1 MLKTNA
7 MRMLDKDHISYD
19 VYEYEVD
26 ENDLSGVSTAQKI
39 QQPHE
44 MIFKTLVLKTDKK
57 EVIVCCIPVASEL
70 DLKKVAKAAKGNANK
85 KDKPNFFSRAGKGTK
100 QFFKD
105 FKGECK
111 KIVWPD
117 AKTVLKS
124 TGVVL
129 LVVTIVCIVVYGIDQ
144 GLSAGIGGLK
154 SLANP
159 EETTVE
165 TTLAGEK
172 DETAESH
179 DHSHEEETTEEA
191 TSEAEET
198 TSEKAE

>member
-1 MLKTNA
+1 MADKEKKVAKT
-7 MRMLDKDHISYD
+7 SD
-19 VYEYEVD
+19 VEKATTD
-26 ENDLSGVSTAQKI
+26 ESKA
-39 QQPHE
+39 
-44 MIFKTLVLKTDKK
+44 
-57 EVIVCCIPVASEL
+57 AA
-70 DLKKVAKAAKGNANK
+70 KVAKAAKGNVNK
-85 KDKPNFFSRAGKGTK
+85 KDKPNFFVRASKGTK
-100 QFFKD
+100 RFFKD

-117 AKTVLKS
+117 AQTVLKS

-159 EETTVE
+159 EETTAVVE
-165 TTLAGEK
+165 TTLADEKDDEKK
-172 DETAESH
+172 DETAES
-179 DHSHEEETTEEA
+179 EETTEEA
-191 TSEAEET
+191 TTAAEET

>member
-1 MLKTNA
+1 MADKEKKVTKT
-7 MRMLDKDHISYD
+7 SD
-19 VYEYEVD
+19 VEKATTD
-26 ENDLSGVSTAQKI
+26 ESKA
-39 QQPHE
+39 
-44 MIFKTLVLKTDKK
+44 
-57 EVIVCCIPVASEL
+57 AA
-70 DLKKVAKAAKGNANK
+70 KVAKAAKGNANK
-85 KDKPNFFSRAGKGTK
+85 KDKPNFFVRAGKGTK

-144 GLSAGIGGLK
+144 ALSAGIGGLK

-159 EETTVE
+159 EEETTVVE
-165 TTLAGEK
+165 TTLAGEEDDEK
-172 DETAESH
+172 EDETAES
-179 DHSHEEETTEEA
+179 ETTEEA
-191 TSEAEET
+191 TTAAEET

>member
-1 MLKTNA
+1 MADKEKKVAKT
-7 MRMLDKDHISYD
+7 SD
-19 VYEYEVD
+19 VEKATTD
-26 ENDLSGVSTAQKI
+26 ESKA
-39 QQPHE
+39 
-44 MIFKTLVLKTDKK
+44 
-57 EVIVCCIPVASEL
+57 AA
-70 DLKKVAKAAKGNANK
+70 KVAKAAKGNANK
-85 KDKPNFFSRAGKGTK
+85 KDKPNFFVRTGKGTK

-159 EETTVE
+159 EETTTVE
-165 TTLAGEK
+165 TTLAGEEDDEK
-172 DETAESH
+172 EDETAES
-179 DHSHEEETTEEA
+179 EETTEEA
-191 TSEAEET
+191 TTAAEDET